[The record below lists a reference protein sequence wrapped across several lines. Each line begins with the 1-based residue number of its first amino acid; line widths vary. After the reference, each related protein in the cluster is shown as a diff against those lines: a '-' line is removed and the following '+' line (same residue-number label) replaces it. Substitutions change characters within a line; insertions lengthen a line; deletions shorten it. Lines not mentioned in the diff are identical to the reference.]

1 VTLTTGVHVYRFKNT
16 IIILLEAHGIAWN

>member
-16 IIILLEAHGIAWN
+16 IIILLEAHGIA